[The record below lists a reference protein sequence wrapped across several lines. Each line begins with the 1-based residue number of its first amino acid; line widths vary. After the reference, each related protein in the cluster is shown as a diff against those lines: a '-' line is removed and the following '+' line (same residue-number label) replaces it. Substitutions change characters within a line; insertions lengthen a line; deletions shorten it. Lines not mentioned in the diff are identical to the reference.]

1 MERKMNY
8 VSKPQINIPAS
19 VILKITAL
27 CAVGAS
33 MVACGSASDPNVYSG
48 HPVTLSGYSGNKTT
62 SVSYTGQIARHV
74 LHDSLKKLAGKGTGK
89 ANPKLKAQMLSY
101 YKNKDKNRPII
112 APKAKG
118 SFKIIQTNIDQI
130 SKGKNLIG
138 KTYKGTISGMPNG
151 MNGAEL
157 VSFWIDKASSADGG
171 VDQQSGYNY
180 PQLISKFVMGA
191 VSYNQAVDNYLDE
204 KLSAKTKPNN
214 KPYKKGA
221 PYTGNE
227 HSWDE
232 AFGYFGA
239 PAHAMNLTPKQ
250 VYEIAKMGKKSKPQQ
265 NALKYADYNKDGKV
279 DLKTEMIFGPA
290 YYAAGSDK
298 GGKTKYLH
306 TITKAYLDGRQLIT
320 DAKGK
325 KLLSGERSSL
335 KGYAK
340 IIANNWQKVL
350 AEAAH
355 KYAGSVHK
363 DIGKLQI
370 ITESKGNTSKYLG
383 KYIKHWGELKGFS
396 LALQTGK
403 RNLGA
408 VATKLNRLVG
418 YGPVMLD
425 ATQVTGIDRSGNYVR
440 SKGTSLSQYKNNM
453 VEVQKLLASSFKIK
467 GLAKKISK

>member
-1 MERKMNY
+1 MYY
-8 VSKPQINIPAS
+8 VSKPQLNIPTS
-19 VILKITAL
+19 VILKLTAL
-27 CAVGAS
+27 CAVGAT
-33 MVACGSASDPNVYSG
+33 VAACGSASDPNVYSG
-48 HPVTLSGYSGNKTT
+48 HPVTLSGYSGSKTT
-62 SVSYTGQIARHV
+62 SVSYTGQMARHV
-74 LHDSLKKLAGKGTGK
+74 LHDSLKKLAGKGTGE

-112 APKAKG
+112 APQSKG
-118 SFKIIQTNIDQI
+118 SFKIIQTNVDQI

-151 MNGAEL
+151 MNGSEL
-157 VSFWIDKASSADGG
+157 VSFWIDKASSADRG
-171 VDQQSGYNY
+171 VDRQAGYNY
-180 PQLISKFVMGA
+180 PQLISKFIMGA

-204 KLSAKTKPNN
+204 KLSAKKKPNN

-221 PYTGNE
+221 PYTGKE

-250 VYEIAKMGKKSKPQQ
+250 VYEIAKMGKKSKPPQ

-279 DLKTEMIFGPA
+279 DLKTEMTFGPA

-325 KLLSGERSSL
+325 KLSSGQRSAL
-335 KGYAK
+335 KDYAK
-340 IIANNWQKVL
+340 TIARNWQKVL

-370 ITESKGNTSKYLG
+370 ITESKGNTSKAMG

-403 RNLGA
+403 ENLGA

-425 ATQVTGIDRSGNYVR
+425 ATQVTDIDRSGNYVQ
-440 SKGTSLSQYKNNM
+440 SKGTSLSKYKNNM
-453 VEVQKLLASSFKIK
+453 VEVQKLLASSFKIT